1 MRIGPFY
8 FDSKELFLLVAAA
21 LIGVATYLDWPLWLF
36 DKESLL
42 VLIVIMLVT
51 KGLLPAIHNENYF
64 ILSLVSL
71 FLILYFPL
79 FQVLVFYFFAFVLL
93 KAFRVI

>member
-8 FDSKELFLLVAAA
+8 FDSKEVFLLVGAI
-21 LIGVATYLDWPLWLF
+21 LIAVATYFEWPLWLF

-42 VLIVIMLVT
+42 VLAIIMLIT

-64 ILSLVSL
+64 VLSLVSL
-71 FLILYFPL
+71 FLLLYFPL
-79 FQVLVFYFFAFVLL
+79 FQVLLFYFFSFVLL